1 MPVRHLSCKRFSAKT
16 SWVSVSAVP
25 DPTVVVSDPRALRA
39 LAHPLRNRL
48 LGLLRRDGPAT
59 ATQLGRAVDE
69 SSGSTSY
76 HLRQLAA
83 HGFIEDAP
91 GQGRGRERVWR
102 ARHRLTSWEA
112 GDLLEHPGGREVA
125 EEMLRRQLDAH
136 ARLLAAWTAQ
146 RDDLGPTW
154 RAASSLSDA
163 ALRLTPAQAR
173 ALADELD
180 EVLAR
185 HLAAHDPA
193 VAAPDSE
200 LVAVLLDV
208 LPLRTWP

>member
-1 MPVRHLSCKRFSAKT
+1 MPDRPPHPS
-16 SWVSVSAVP
+16 
-25 DPTVVVSDPRALRA
+25 VVVSDARALRA

-48 LGLLRRDGPAT
+48 LALLRRDGPST
-59 ATQLGRAVDE
+59 ATVLGRAVGE

-112 GDLLEHPGGREVA
+112 GDLLRHPGGREVA
-125 EEMLRRQLDAH
+125 EEMLHRQLDAH
-136 ARLLAAWTAQ
+136 ARLLEAWTEQ
-146 RDDLGPTW
+146 RDDLGPSW

-163 ALRLTPAQAR
+163 ALRMTPAQAR
-173 ALADELD
+173 ALADELG

-193 VAAPDSE
+193 VPAPDSE

-208 LPLRTWP
+208 LPLRAWP

>member
-1 MPVRHLSCKRFSAKT
+1 MATPP
-16 SWVSVSAVP
+16 P
-25 DPTVVVSDPRALRA
+25 DETVVVQDPRALRA

-48 LGLLRRDGPAT
+48 LGLLRRDGPST
-59 ATQLGRAVDE
+59 ATLLGRAVGE

-76 HLRQLAA
+76 HLRQLAV
-83 HGFIEDAP
+83 HGFVEDAP
-91 GQGRGRERVWR
+91 GEGRGRERWWR

-112 GDLLEHPGGREVA
+112 GALLEHPGGREVA

-136 ARLLAAWTAQ
+136 ARLLAAWTEQ

-163 ALRLTPAQAR
+163 ALRLNAEQAR
-173 ALADELD
+173 ALADELG
-180 EVLAR
+180 EVLDR

-193 VAAPDSE
+193 VPAPGSE

-208 LPLRTWP
+208 LPLRAWP